1 MENITLALMELIGNA
16 LPELSYIDEDYG
28 QLEEYAEESN
38 PVTFPCVLIDTPDVD
53 WSDLAPGIQNG
64 SVVMS
69 FKLIIDCYDDTHYGS
84 GTEDKIKERAD
95 MNQRLYKAL
104 QGLSIDADMDSM
116 ERIKSKSYTIGGGL
130 KIYESNYRFDY
141 HDGSAQY

>member
-1 MENITLALMELIGNA
+1 MDTIILALMELIKNA

-28 QLEEYAEESN
+28 QLEEYADESN

-53 WSDLAPGIQNG
+53 WSDLAPGTQNG

-69 FKLIIDCYDDTHYGS
+69 FKLILDCYDDTHYGS
-84 GTEDKIKERAD
+84 GTEDKIRERAE

-104 QGLSIDADMDSM
+104 QGLRTDDNMDGM

-141 HDGSAQY
+141 HDVSAQY